1 MEALCPQ
8 PVAVAPAA
16 QPGPSTAFRDD
27 FDGALDPGW
36 SWYQGE
42 APGWTLSELPGWLR
56 LNLSTG
62 SFHGATPPANM
73 LVRQAPSGDFD
84 LQTLLRFS
92 PVRNFELAGVVVVFD
107 DHSVLQF
114 GRGFCEVPAAPAGC
128 LGDGLY
134 FDSIQSGAAVG
145 ANFATPG
152 PGGADHLLRLV
163 RQGST
168 YTAHVFDGADWQEI
182 GSHSVDRQPSS
193 IGLIAAQ
200 APSPGSFAEFDFF
213 EIVAP

>member
-1 MEALCPQ
+1 M
-8 PVAVAPAA
+8 
-16 QPGPSTAFRDD
+16 
-27 FDGALDPGW
+27 
-36 SWYQGE
+36 
-42 APGWTLSELPGWLR
+42 PGWLR
-56 LNLSTG
+56 LNLSSG

-73 LVRQAPSGDFD
+73 LVRPAPSGDFD
-84 LQTLLRFS
+84 LRTLLRFS

-128 LGDGLY
+128 IGDGLY

-152 PGGADHLLRLV
+152 PSGADYLLRLV
-163 RQGST
+163 RRDST
-168 YTAHVFDGADWQEI
+168 FTAHIFDGADWQAI
-182 GSHSVDRQPSS
+182 GSHRVDRQPLS

-200 APSPGSFAEFDFF
+200 SPTSGTSAEFDYY
-213 EIVAP
+213 EITAP